1 MNEWMNSIGSLEF
14 TCFTIQ
20 TNLLNVDYLSATIQR
35 CINVY
40 LISDFILSFYVIL
53 CSHRSFIKR
62 LTQNS
67 VFRHFCVSSCNRI
80 NYIVHWKR
88 ILNVNM
94 HIAFVCV
101 YFYLRRIGLTI
112 FYHFPTTN
120 SFEILCWHT
129 KRHHIIQ
136 CSARMLR

>member
-1 MNEWMNSIGSLEF
+1 MNSVGSLEF

-20 TNLLNVDYLSATIQR
+20 TNLLNVDYLSAIIQR

-40 LISDFILSFYVIL
+40 IISDFILSFYVIL

-80 NYIVHWKR
+80 NDIVHSKC

-94 HIAFVCV
+94 HIAFVYV
-101 YFYLRRIGLTI
+101 YFYVRRIRVTI
-112 FYHFPTTN
+112 FYHFLTTN
-120 SFEILCWHT
+120 SFEILC
-129 KRHHIIQ
+129 
-136 CSARMLR
+136 